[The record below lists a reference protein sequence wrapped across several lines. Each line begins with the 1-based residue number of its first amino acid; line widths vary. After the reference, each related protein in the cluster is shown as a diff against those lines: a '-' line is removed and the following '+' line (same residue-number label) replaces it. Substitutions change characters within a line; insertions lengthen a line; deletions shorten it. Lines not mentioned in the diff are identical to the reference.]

1 MILEGGQEEDER
13 HKDLLPTD
21 FDIDDDDDNGP
32 DPGYL
37 HLGAQSKATY
47 LSPSHFASIRQ
58 EISEINNL
66 LRQQK
71 GYTVQDVT
79 PAKINSASS
88 TSQSGETT
96 NSRSHRPRSSFSHG
110 LDGGIFANACSQ
122 PWTGG
127 SLPVADESISR
138 ANIIDAIPS
147 NEACE
152 ELLWAYFRGY
162 HTMRPLFN
170 GLAFLEEVQAF
181 QLWREGANQNYILGP
196 HFLALYIA
204 VIFASCCVSP
214 RAMLQRHF
222 GPNSRERLAQ
232 QYYDLATSAIRLAEF
247 PASPSLRTFAAYII
261 IDSTWLREE
270 QPLQCCSLVG
280 LGFRVAQMLG
290 LHREPSRLEG
300 VKPVDVQVR
309 RHLWWTIVAL
319 DAQVALA
326 SGLPPMIESKLYQVN
341 AIDERDE
348 VDVASFQQGGQ
359 IPGRKTI
366 LGIFVGGRYAF
377 YHHTSTFLRLIN
389 NHQVTEADVDKTLQ
403 ITQEIHRQMEDHK
416 KHILNLSRSLQAPD
430 HPPSSTPSPSPSHQQ
445 LHRAQSNRLLALL
458 AIRVLT
464 MLAAKPFAIMYG
476 PLRKHHLLKYLLQK
490 EPEAINRIRLF
501 LHSFLQLAQDQRF
514 QPWHWCWPGQ
524 HQPLHSILA
533 LITELEE
540 HPEGTW
546 ARETRRLVDLGL
558 RMCAD
563 GEGKGGEV
571 CEGIVSMEGEEVD
584 SRTVG
589 TEGGGG
595 LAGGDGVWRFIRR
608 ARDDV
613 WEKAGL
619 DSRILHCPASAD
631 DLSFATDPLLCELE
645 REGEAAKGAQAEGAV
660 LSDFDFLPATTA
672 TSAAHPSVNMHSDL
686 PLDSSNWPEPMLLPD
701 ITDPTWAAGFLDGMP
716 FEDPSQY
723 DHVFPQQP

>member
-1 MILEGGQEEDER
+1 MSLPRRLHQLGHMILEGGQEEDER
-13 HKDLLPTD
+13 HQDLLSND
-21 FDIDDDDDNGP
+21 LGVYDGNEP

-37 HLGAQSKATY
+37 HLGAQSKTAY
-47 LSPSHFASIRQ
+47 ISPSHFASIRQ

-79 PAKINSASS
+79 PNRINSANS
-88 TSQSGETT
+88 TSQSGDPTG
-96 NSRSHRPRSSFSHG
+96 SRSHRPTSSFSHG
-110 LDGGIFANACSQ
+110 LDSGVFANACSQ
-122 PWTGG
+122 PWTGVNM
-127 SLPVADESISR
+127 PIADESISR
-138 ANIIDAIPS
+138 ANLIDAIPPS
-147 NEACE
+147 EACE

-170 GLAFLEEVQAF
+170 GLSFLEEVQAF
-181 QLWREGANQNYILGP
+181 QLWREGANPDYILGP
-196 HFLALYIA
+196 HFLALYMA

-222 GPNSRERLAQ
+222 GPSPRERLAQ
-232 QYYDLATSAIRLAEF
+232 QYYDLAVSAIRLAEF

-300 VKPVDVQVR
+300 VKAVDVQVR

-348 VDVASFQQGGQ
+348 VDVASYQQGGQ
-359 IPGRKTI
+359 PPGRKTI

-389 NHQVTEADVDKTLQ
+389 NYQVTEADVDKTLQ
-403 ITQEIHRQMEDHK
+403 ITHEIHRQMEDHK
-416 KHILNLSRSLQAPD
+416 KHILDLSRTLQTPE
-430 HPPSSTPSPSPSHQQ
+430 HQPPSTPPSAPSHQQ
-445 LHRAQSNRLLALL
+445 LHRAQSNRLLALF

-464 MLAAKPFAIMYG
+464 MLAAKPYAIMYG
-476 PLRKHHLLKYLLQK
+476 PLRKHNLLGYLQQK

-540 HPEGTW
+540 HPDGTW
-546 ARETRRLVDLGL
+546 ARDTRR
-558 RMCAD
+558 
-563 GEGKGGEV
+563 
-571 CEGIVSMEGEEVD
+571 
-584 SRTVG
+584 
-589 TEGGGG
+589 
-595 LAGGDGVWRFIRR
+595 
-608 ARDDV
+608 
-613 WEKAGL
+613 
-619 DSRILHCPASAD
+619 AD
-631 DLSFATDPLLCELE
+631 DLSFGSDHWLSELE
-645 REGEAAKGAQAEGAV
+645 QEGDAGRGAQVEGIV
-660 LSDFDFLPATTA
+660 PLDFDFLPPTTA
-672 TSAAHPSVNMHSDL
+672 TSVEDRSVNTHSDFL
-686 PLDSSNWPEPMLLPD
+686 LDSPNWPEPMFPPD
-701 ITDPTWAAGFLDGMP
+701 IMDPNWAAGFLDGMP
-716 FEDPSQY
+716 FEDPSGY
-723 DHVFPQQP
+723 DHVFPS

>member
-37 HLGAQSKATY
+37 HLGAQSKAAY

-181 QLWREGANQNYILGP
+181 QLWREGTNQNYILGP
-196 HFLALYIA
+196 HFLALYMA

-290 LHREPSRLEG
+290 LHP
-300 VKPVDVQVR
+300 R
-309 RHLWWTIVAL
+309 RTT
-319 DAQVALA
+319 
-326 SGLPPMIESKLYQVN
+326 
-341 AIDERDE
+341 
-348 VDVASFQQGGQ
+348 
-359 IPGRKTI
+359 PGRKTI

-403 ITQEIHRQMEDHK
+403 ITQEIHRQMEGHK
-416 KHILNLSRSLQAPD
+416 KHILNLSRSLQTPD
-430 HPPSSTPSPSPSHQQ
+430 HPPSATPSPSPSHQQ
-445 LHRAQSNRLLALL
+445 LHRAQSNRLLALF

-464 MLAAKPFAIMYG
+464 MLAAKPYAIMYG

-589 TEGGGG
+589 TEGGGR

-619 DSRILHCPASAD
+619 DSRILHCPASAN

-645 REGEAAKGAQAEGAV
+645 REGEAARGAQAEGAV
-660 LSDFDFLPATTA
+660 LSDFDFLPATAA

-701 ITDPTWAAGFLDGMP
+701 ITDPNWAAGFLDGMP
-716 FEDPSQY
+716 FEDPSEY
-723 DHVFPQQP
+723 DHVFPEQP

>member
-1 MILEGGQEEDER
+1 
-13 HKDLLPTD
+13 
-21 FDIDDDDDNGP
+21 
-32 DPGYL
+32 
-37 HLGAQSKATY
+37 
-47 LSPSHFASIRQ
+47 
-58 EISEINNL
+58 
-66 LRQQK
+66 
-71 GYTVQDVT
+71 
-79 PAKINSASS
+79 
-88 TSQSGETT
+88 
-96 NSRSHRPRSSFSHG
+96 
-110 LDGGIFANACSQ
+110 
-122 PWTGG
+122 
-127 SLPVADESISR
+127 
-138 ANIIDAIPS
+138 
-147 NEACE
+147 
-152 ELLWAYFRGY
+152 
-162 HTMRPLFN
+162 MRPLFN
-170 GLAFLEEVQAF
+170 GLSFLEEVKAF
-181 QLWREGANQNYILGP
+181 QLWREGANPDYILGP
-196 HFLALYIA
+196 HFLALYMA

-214 RAMLQRHF
+214 RAMLQRYF
-222 GPNSRERLAQ
+222 GLKSRERLAQ
-232 QYYDLATSAIRLAEF
+232 QYYDLAVNAIRLAEF

-261 IDSTWLREE
+261 VDSTWLREE

-290 LHREPSRLEG
+290 LHREPARFGG

-326 SGLPPMIESKLYQVN
+326 SGLPPMIESKLYQVKT
-341 AIDERDE
+341 IDERDE
-348 VDVASFQQGGQ
+348 VDVVSYQQDGHP
-359 IPGRKTI
+359 PGRKTI

-403 ITQEIHRQMEDHK
+403 ITHEIHRQMEDHK
-416 KHILNLSRSLQAPD
+416 KHILDLSRTLQTPEYQ
-430 HPPSSTPSPSPSHQQ
+430 PSSTPSPTRSHQH
-445 LHRAQSNRLLALL
+445 LHRAQSNRLLALF

-464 MLAAKPFAIMYG
+464 MLAAKPYAIMYG
-476 PLRKHHLLKYLLQK
+476 PLRKHNLLGYLQQK

-584 SRTVG
+584 SRSAG
-589 TEGGGG
+589 TEGGVTGG
-595 LAGGDGVWRFIRR
+595 EGVWRFIRR

-619 DSRILHCPASAD
+619 DSRILNCPSSVD
-631 DLSFATDPLLCELE
+631 DLSFCTDNLLSEVE
-645 REGEAAKGAQAEGAV
+645 REGNAATGAQVEGAV
-660 LSDFDFLPATTA
+660 LSDFDFLPPTTG
-672 TSAAHPSVNMHSDL
+672 TSAIDRSVNVHSDF
-686 PLDSSNWPEPMLLPD
+686 PLDSFNWPEPMFLPD
-701 ITDPTWAAGFLDGMP
+701 ITDPNWAAGFLDGMS
-716 FEDPSQY
+716 FEGPSEHN
-723 DHVFPQQP
+723 HVFPQQP